1 MRTMRTGN
9 MPESPIAVDVDG
21 VSKRFSHRV
30 KGDVY
35 AARNVR
41 FAAAPGEFVTLLGP
55 SGCGKTTTLRMI
67 AGFEQPDE
75 GRVRFGSD
83 DVTHVPANRRGIGFV
98 FQNYALFPHLS
109 VFDNVAYGLQVR
121 GEPARD
127 VATRVGDVLALGPAA
142 AFSVLVVAIVFV
154 MIAVICQVLNLFR
167 AQGAPRMTSMLG
179 G

>member
-1 MRTMRTGN
+1 MTTRMSATRG
-9 MPESPIAVDVDG
+9 SPIALDVDR

-35 AARNVR
+35 AARDIR

-75 GRVRFGSD
+75 GRIRFGSD
-83 DVTHVPANRRGIGFV
+83 DVTHMPANRRGIGFV

-109 VFDNVAYGLQVR
+109 VFDNVAYGLEVR

-127 VATRVGDVLALGPAA
+127 VAARVAKPPAA
-142 AFSVLVVAIVFV
+142 RL
-154 MIAVICQVLNLFR
+154 
-167 AQGAPRMTSMLG
+167 P
-179 G
+179 